1 MRSKGSELTET
12 VAPAGRSPGR
22 PAARGAARRSARRHL
37 AELAV
42 GLLAL
47 ALVFPIA
54 HRVLYPPKPKSD
66 TGQARTVLSRAMLQ
80 NVNTTNKCV
89 RGRVALTFDDGPDIY
104 TPQILEVLRA
114 YEVKATFFVM
124 GKKAAARPGLV
135 RAELAAGH
143 LVENHTWDH
152 PHMADLTP
160 KQIYK
165 ELAGTQRAVMAAGA
179 PRPTLFR
186 PPFGN
191 TSTVVDGTA
200 HALGL
205 RVIRWSIDTNDWR
218 GRAAG
223 DIAAAV
229 LDEVVPGAVVLMHD
243 GVHQSAA
250 TVEALPV
257 IIRGL
262 RARGFCTA
270 LATD

>member
-1 MRSKGSELTET
+1 MRHQSETSEIT
-12 VAPAGRSPGR
+12 VASAGQSPGR
-22 PAARGAARRSARRHL
+22 PAARSRVRRHF
-37 AELAV
+37 AELAI
-42 GLLAL
+42 GLVAVAL
-47 ALVFPIA
+47 AFPVA
-54 HRVLYPPKPKSD
+54 HRVIYPPKPKSD
-66 TGQARTVLSRAMLQ
+66 TGQARTILSRAMLQ
-80 NVNTTNKCV
+80 NVSTTNKCV

-104 TPQILEVLRA
+104 TPQVLEVLRA
-114 YEVKATFFVM
+114 YKVRATFFVM
-124 GKKAAARPGLV
+124 GKKVALRPDMV
-135 RAELAAGH
+135 RDEIAAGH
-143 LVENHTWDH
+143 LVENHSWDH

-160 KQIYK
+160 KQIYN
-165 ELAGTQRAVMAAGA
+165 ELAGTQRAVLAAGA

-200 HALGL
+200 DALGL

-243 GVHQSAA
+243 GVRQSAA
-250 TVEALPV
+250 TVQALPV